1 MVNNKWCIVDVVL
14 MNILILGCGYVGS
27 EVARWEQKNGH
38 QVTVT
43 TTTPQKVQKLSSIAD
58 RVTIVEGNDVNAI
71 ANVIQDRDVVLLSVG
86 AKSRD
91 TYYQSYLETATNL
104 VTALQNNNTVKQVI
118 YTGSYAVLG
127 DRKGQWTDETVPTNP
142 VNDNGQILVDT
153 EEVLLAARSEKLKVC
168 ILRLAGIYGEGREL
182 IKIFRSWSGTTRPG
196 KGDDYSNWIHLE
208 DIINGIEVASDK
220 QLDGIYNL
228 ASDESLTTGEF
239 FHRLFTTHN
248 LPGITWDATKDSPR
262 PYNTRL
268 SNQKIKDAGMQFIY
282 PQIVF
287 G

>member
-1 MVNNKWCIVDVVL
+1 

-38 QVTVT
+38 RVTVT
-43 TTTPQKVQKLSSIAD
+43 TTTPEKVAKLSSICD
-58 RVTIVEGNDVNAI
+58 RVALVEGNDLNAI
-71 ANVIQDRDVVLLSVG
+71 ADVIEDCEVILLSVG

-127 DRKGQWTDETVPTNP
+127 DKKGQWTDETASTNP
-142 VNDNGQILVDT
+142 VNDNGKILVDT
-153 EEVLLAARSEKLKVC
+153 EEVLLAARSAKLKVC
-168 ILRLAGIYGEGREL
+168 ILRLAGIYGKDREL

-196 KGDDYSNWIHLE
+196 KGEDYSNWIHLK
-208 DIINGIEVASDK
+208 DIVNGIEVAIDK

-228 ASDESLTTGEF
+228 ASDECLTTGKF
-239 FHRLFTTHN
+239 FQRLFTTHN
-248 LPGITWDATKDSPR
+248 LPGITWDTTKESPR

-268 SNQKIKDAGMQFIY
+268 SNQKLKDAGMQFIY
-282 PQIVF
+282 PQIIF
-287 G
+287 R